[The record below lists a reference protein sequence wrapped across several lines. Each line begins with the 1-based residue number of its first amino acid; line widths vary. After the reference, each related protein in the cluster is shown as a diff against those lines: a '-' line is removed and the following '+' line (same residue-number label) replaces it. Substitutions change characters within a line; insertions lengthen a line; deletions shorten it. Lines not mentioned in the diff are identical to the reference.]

1 MAMSKKI
8 VALTGGIGSGKSTVA
23 GMFVERGVH
32 LIDTDAIAH
41 AISGVGGR
49 AIDVICK
56 TFGNEVL
63 TLDGALDRVQ
73 MRARVFRDADARRRL
88 EKIVHPMIRDE
99 VAQALATTAAKN
111 APYVMLA
118 VPLLFE
124 TMGYR
129 GQIQLALVVD
139 CPVRVQ
145 TERVMKRAGMPMAE
159 VEGIITTQI
168 SRPLRLQLADDV
180 VSNSGDMSSLL
191 PQVLRLHEK
200 YLSMSKTVQCV

>member
-1 MAMSKKI
+1 MATPKNI

-49 AIDVICK
+49 AIAPICEV
-56 TFGNEVL
+56 FGSEIL
-63 TLDGALDRVQ
+63 ARDGALDRTR
-73 MRARVFRDADARRRL
+73 MRARVFSDPDARRRL
-88 EKIVHPMIRDE
+88 EKILHPMIRDE
-99 VAQALATTAAKN
+99 VAEALASNAAKG

-139 CPVRVQ
+139 CPVRTQ
-145 TERVMKRAGMPMAE
+145 TERVMKRTGMPLTE
-159 VEGIITTQI
+159 VEAIITTQI
-168 SRPLRLQLADDV
+168 TRSLRLQLADDV
-180 VSNSGDMSSLL
+180 VSNSGDLSNLL

-200 YLSMSKTVQCV
+200 YMSMSKTVQCT